1 MVLLDAV
8 VLAGT
13 QESVDVKVMVGVGW
27 GRVLEVVLQ
36 VQPATAVAVGLGDAA
51 ASGLAEVPARMEQ
64 QVNVMQI
71 DAKGAKLLLSAGLVR
86 C

>member
-8 VLAGT
+8 VPAGT

-51 ASGLAEVPARMEQ
+51 AVGLVEVPACMEQ
-64 QVNVMQI
+64 QVNLMQA
-71 DAKGAKLLLSAGLVR
+71 DAKGAELLLSAGLA

>member
-8 VLAGT
+8 VPAGT

-27 GRVLEVVLQ
+27 GRVLEVALQ

-51 ASGLAEVPARMEQ
+51 AAGLAEVPACMEQ
-64 QVNVMQI
+64 QVNLMQA
-71 DAKGAKLLLSAGLVR
+71 DAKGAELLLSAGLV
-86 C
+86 

>member
-1 MVLLDAV
+1 MP
-8 VLAGT
+8 AGT

-51 ASGLAEVPARMEQ
+51 ATGLAEVPACMEQ
-64 QVNVMQI
+64 
-71 DAKGAKLLLSAGLVR
+71 
-86 C
+86 

>member
-1 MVLLDAV
+1 VVLLDAV
-8 VLAGT
+8 VPAGT

-51 ASGLAEVPARMEQ
+51 AVGLVEVPACM
-64 QVNVMQI
+64 
-71 DAKGAKLLLSAGLVR
+71 